1 MLTALLVIDVLA
13 CAGLISLILLQ
24 HGKGADVGAAF
35 GSGASQTVFGSQ
47 GSASF
52 LTRTTAVLA
61 LVFFAASLGLAYL
74 SGQHAK
80 TTGAVERLAPVSTP
94 AGIPTPATQTDLP
107 PQSAAPDHK
116 VAIDPITGL
125 PARSKAPSGEAKEQP
140 APASAP
146 APVAPTPP
154 N

>member
-13 CAGLISLILLQ
+13 CAGLIGLILLQ

-61 LVFFAASLGLAYL
+61 VVFFVTSLGLAYL
-74 SGQHAK
+74 SGQQTK
-80 TTGAVERLAPVSTP
+80 GRDVVERLAPVSAP
-94 AGIPTPATQTDLP
+94 VPTPQSDLP
-107 PQSAAPDHK
+107 PQPAASEGK
-116 VAIDPITGL
+116 VAVDPVTGL
-125 PARSKAPSGEAKEQP
+125 PVRPMAPSTDAKEQT
-140 APASAP
+140 AP
-146 APVAPTPP
+146 APLAPVPP

>member
-13 CAGLISLILLQ
+13 CAGLIGLILLQ

-52 LTRTTAVLA
+52 LTRATAVLA
-61 LVFFAASLGLAYL
+61 VAFFATSLGLAYL

-80 TTGAVERLAPVSTP
+80 TKSVVERLAPATAP
-94 AGIPTPATQTDLP
+94 ADKPAPAAQTDLP
-107 PQSAAPDHK
+107 PQSTPPAGKEINPA
-116 VAIDPITGL
+116 TGL
-125 PARSKAPSGEAKEQP
+125 PTKPLAADTTPPADRAAPP
-140 APASAP
+140 NPASDVP
-146 APVAPTPP
+146 K
-154 N
+154 

>member
-13 CAGLISLILLQ
+13 CAGLIGLILLQ

-61 LVFFAASLGLAYL
+61 VVFFAASLGLAYL
-74 SGQHAK
+74 SGQRAK
-80 TTGAVERLAPVSTP
+80 TTGAVERLAPITAP
-94 AGIPTPATQTDLP
+94 ADKPATDLP
-107 PQSAAPDHK
+107 H
-116 VAIDPITGL
+116 L
-125 PARSKAPSGEAKEQP
+125 PAQPAVPASEGKAPEQP
-140 APASAP
+140 APLQTP
-146 APVAPTPP
+146 APGVP

>member
-1 MLTALLVIDVLA
+1 MLTALLVIDVLV
-13 CAGLISLILLQ
+13 CASLIGLILLQ

-61 LVFFAASLGLAYL
+61 VVFFVTSLGLAYL
-74 SGQHAK
+74 SGQQTK
-80 TTGAVERLAPVSTP
+80 GRDVVERLAPVTAP
-94 AGIPTPATQTDLP
+94 APTPQSDLP
-107 PQSAAPDHK
+107 PQSAVPDNK
-116 VAIDPITGL
+116 VAVDPITGL
-125 PARSKAPSGEAKEQP
+125 PVRPMAPSGDGKEQP
-140 APASAP
+140 APAP
-146 APVAPTPP
+146 APVAPVPP

>member
-1 MLTALLVIDVLA
+1 MLTALLVIDILA
-13 CAGLISLILLQ
+13 CAGLIGLILLQ

-61 LVFFAASLGLAYL
+61 VVFFAASLGLAYL
-74 SGQHAK
+74 SGQHAS
-80 TTGAVERLAPVSTP
+80 TTGGVGRLAPTTAP
-94 AGIPTPATQTDLP
+94 ADKPAPAPQTDLP
-107 PQSAAPDHK
+107 A
-116 VAIDPITGL
+116 L
-125 PARSKAPSGEAKEQP
+125 PAQPAVPAAEGKAPEQP
-140 APASAP
+140 APVQTQ
-146 APVAPTPP
+146 APVVP

>member
-1 MLTALLVIDVLA
+1 MLTALLVIDILA
-13 CAGLISLILLQ
+13 CAGLIGLILLQ

-61 LVFFAASLGLAYL
+61 VVFFATSLGLAYL
-74 SGQHAK
+74 SGQRAK
-80 TTGAVERLAPVSTP
+80 TTGAVERLAPITAP
-94 AGIPTPATQTDLP
+94 ADKPAPAPQTDLP
-107 PQSAAPDHK
+107 TLPAQPAVPAERG
-116 VAIDPITGL
+116 ATDPITGL
-125 PARSKAPSGEAKEQP
+125 PTRPVTPVPANPTGQSAPN
-140 APASAP
+140 PASDI
-146 APVAPTPP
+146 P

>member
-13 CAGLISLILLQ
+13 CAGLIGLILLQ

-61 LVFFAASLGLAYL
+61 VVFFVTSLGLAYL
-74 SGQHAK
+74 SGQQTK
-80 TTGAVERLAPVSTP
+80 GRDVVERLAPVSAP
-94 AGIPTPATQTDLP
+94 APSPQSDLP
-107 PQSAAPDHK
+107 PQSAVPENK

-125 PARSKAPSGEAKEQP
+125 PARPKAPSGAAEEQQ

-146 APVAPTPP
+146 APVVPVPP